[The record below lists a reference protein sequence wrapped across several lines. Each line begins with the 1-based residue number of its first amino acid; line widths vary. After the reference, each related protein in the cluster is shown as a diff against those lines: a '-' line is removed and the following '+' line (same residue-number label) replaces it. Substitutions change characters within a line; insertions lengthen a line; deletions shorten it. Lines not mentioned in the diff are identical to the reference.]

1 MYVYSFIQLFWLKQI
16 YIYIYRYMYLC
27 IYIYKVYVY
36 VYIKGS
42 IYIYMLLWQ
51 PTWYTWSTAAA
62 HICCDLH
69 EPTLLGKKRTLRS
82 HRTSIHSQATLWLQS
97 VRVQCRQRQQQIYM
111 EPASKRRRA
120 PSTSVHA
127 GWLAFWK
134 KPQKL
139 NPFNLEWHG
148 MTRNA

>member
-1 MYVYSFIQLFWLKQI
+1 MYIYSFIQLFWLKQI
-16 YIYIYRYMYLC
+16 YIDIDIC

-42 IYIYMLLWQ
+42 IYMLLWQ

-97 VRVQCRQRQQQIYM
+97 VRVQCRQRQRQIYM

-127 GWLAFWK
+127 GCLLFER
-134 KPQKL
+134 
-139 NPFNLEWHG
+139 NLKNSTPLTWNDTERHG

>member
-1 MYVYSFIQLFWLKQI
+1 
-16 YIYIYRYMYLC
+16 
-27 IYIYKVYVY
+27 
-36 VYIKGS
+36 
-42 IYIYMLLWQ
+42 MLLWQ

-97 VRVQCRQRQQQIYM
+97 VRVQCRQRQRQIYM

-148 MTRNA
+148 MTRNDAECITINNTKWHEMTRNDTQWHAMTRSDTDILGPSEAQRV